1 MAESHAEQEKKPF
14 GIVLTEEST
23 TADLG
28 PDFICS
34 SYRTSRQ
41 LWEVL
46 VGKDIAGPMI
56 EACASGDNSTLKI
69 LLAQPQWS
77 KIMLEKQHF
86 ICDQDRER
94 KDENDVRG
102 VSGMAAQNLVRA
114 IIIAAKNGHDTVV
127 RTLLDFVSQQGIK
140 FESVLWRD
148 ALMYTIKNGHVAVF
162 DAMASAWPGIV
173 NSDLLCHRR
182 RPLYEALREDQ
193 AEIVAEMLRLG
204 ADVTPSADWGPKPL
218 SFNCSLLSVAAR
230 SRKGTRLTEVLL
242 EHGVP
247 IKGSGALHTAAYY
260 GRIDI
265 MRLLIQ
271 YGADVDEKLQKDTI
285 SHHRSALCASW
296 TPAFFAASEYKLDA
310 YNLLVEN
317 GASTTTKD
325 ANGMTPIQLVDLFEK
340 SYREYSAAH
349 PDIKNPLIWQF
360 GGPNFS
366 IFDYC

>member
-1 MAESHAEQEKKPF
+1 MLFELYPKNLKDTIFPNICAVLKKSGTQSPNSIQF
-14 GIVLTEEST
+14 CIPPSPGTQASLLTEEST

-102 VSGMAAQNLVRA
+102 V
-114 IIIAAKNGHDTVV
+114 
-127 RTLLDFVSQQGIK
+127 
-140 FESVLWRD
+140 
-148 ALMYTIKNGHVAVF
+148 
-162 DAMASAWPGIV
+162 
-173 NSDLLCHRR
+173 
-182 RPLYEALREDQ
+182 
-193 AEIVAEMLRLG
+193 
-204 ADVTPSADWGPKPL
+204 
-218 SFNCSLLSVAAR
+218 
-230 SRKGTRLTEVLL
+230 
-242 EHGVP
+242 
-247 IKGSGALHTAAYY
+247 
-260 GRIDI
+260 IDI

-366 IFDYC
+366 IFDYLTVVCIHTMPLFTPLRN